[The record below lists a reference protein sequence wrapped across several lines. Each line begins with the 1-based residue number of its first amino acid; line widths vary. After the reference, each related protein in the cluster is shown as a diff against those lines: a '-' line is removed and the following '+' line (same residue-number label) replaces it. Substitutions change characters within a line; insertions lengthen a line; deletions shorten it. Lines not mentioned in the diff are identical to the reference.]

1 MTDGSP
7 FVPDSPA
14 ERLPIMDWMA
24 TPRTRAV
31 IEALETAGGE
41 GCARFVGGCVR
52 NAILERP
59 IDDIDIATQLEP
71 PQVMQAL
78 KAAGLRFVPTGV
90 EHGTITAICAGQP
103 FEVTTLRRDVATD
116 GRRAVVAF
124 TRDWAEDAQRRDFR
138 LNALYL
144 DAQGGLYDPVGRGL
158 EDARAGRIIFVG
170 DPEERIREDYLRI
183 LRFFRFFAWYG
194 RGTADAAGL
203 EACAALK
210 AGLGLLSGERVSK
223 ELLKL
228 LAADDPRA
236 AVALMQQA
244 GVLAAVLPNSVGLE
258 RLNRLVGIERSLLG
272 GGDAALRLAALWPA
286 DPAAAVRE
294 CGRLRLSK
302 AQRERLASAVTP
314 APDIGAALTAPL
326 ARRLIYRLGAAA
338 FRDRVKLAWA
348 AQPEAEAAREP
359 WLVLLAEADAWTP
372 PKFPLTGQDAAAAG
386 LKAGPAMGAAL
397 RRAEAWWIEQ
407 DFQPGRDALV
417 ERLAAQ
423 S

>member
-1 MTDGSP
+1 M
-7 FVPDSPA
+7 PDSPA
-14 ERLPIMDWMA
+14 ERLPITGWMTA
-24 TPRTRAV
+24 PQTRAV
-31 IEALETAGGE
+31 IEALEAGGGE

-78 KAAGLRFVPTGV
+78 KAAGVRFVPTGV
-90 EHGTITAICAGQP
+90 EHGTITAISGGQP

-144 DAQGGLYDPVGRGL
+144 DAQGGLYDPVGQGL
-158 EDARAGRIIFVG
+158 QDARAGRIIFVG
-170 DPEERIREDYLRI
+170 DAEQRIREDYLRI

-194 RGTADAAGL
+194 RGAADAAGL

-210 AGLGLLSGERVSK
+210 AGLSQLSAERVSK

-228 LAADDPRA
+228 LAADDPRGA
-236 AVALMQQA
+236 LALMQQA
-244 GVLAAVLPNSVGLE
+244 GVLGAVLPGSVGLE
-258 RLNRLVGIERSLLG
+258 RLDRLVGIEHSLPG
-272 GGDAALRLAALWPA
+272 GGDAELRLAALWPA
-286 DPAAAVRE
+286 DRAAAVRE

-314 APDIGAALTAPL
+314 ELGLDAALTLPL
-326 ARRLIYRLGAAA
+326 ARRLIYRLGPRAY
-338 FRDRVKLAWA
+338 RDRVKLAWA
-348 AQPEAEAAREP
+348 AQPDPETARQS
-359 WLVLLAEADAWTP
+359 WLALLHEADTWTA
-372 PKFPLTGQDAAAAG
+372 PKFPLTGEDAAAAG
-386 LKAGPAMGAAL
+386 LAAGPAMGAAL

-407 DFQPGRDALV
+407 DFQPGREA
-417 ERLAAQ
+417 LAAGLAEP

>member
-1 MTDGSP
+1 
-7 FVPDSPA
+7 VPDSAA
-14 ERLPIMDWMA
+14 ERLPVTDWMTA
-24 TPRTRAV
+24 PRTRAV
-31 IEALETAGGE
+31 IEALEAAGGE

-52 NAILERP
+52 NAILDRP

-71 PQVMQAL
+71 PQVMEAL
-78 KAAGLRFVPTGV
+78 GAAGLRFVPTGV
-90 EHGTITAICAGQP
+90 EHGTITAISSGQP

-170 DPEERIREDYLRI
+170 DPEQRIREDFLRI

-194 RGTADAAGL
+194 RGAADAAGL
-203 EACAALK
+203 EACAVLK
-210 AGLGLLSGERVSK
+210 AGLGQLSAERVSK

-228 LAADDPRA
+228 LAADDPR
-236 AVALMQQA
+236 VALVLMAQT
-244 GVLAAVLPNSVGLE
+244 GVLAAVLPGSVGLE
-258 RLNRLVGIERSLLG
+258 RLDCLVDIERSLG
-272 GGDAALRLAALWPA
+272 GGDAELRLAALWPA

-294 CGRLRLSK
+294 AGRLRLSK

-314 APDIGAALTAPL
+314 EPGIGAALTLPL
-326 ARRLIYRLGAAA
+326 ARRLIYRLGPRAY
-338 FRDRVKLAWA
+338 RDRVKLAWA
-348 AQPEAEAAREP
+348 AQPDPEIAKGLWLALLSEAET
-359 WLVLLAEADAWTP
+359 WTP
-372 PKFPLTGQDAAAAG
+372 PRFPLTGDDAAAAG
-386 LKAGPAMGAAL
+386 LAAGPAMGAAL

-407 DFQPGRDALV
+407 DFQPGRDALAA
-417 ERLAAQ
+417 RLAAE

>member
-1 MTDGSP
+1 MLDK
-7 FVPDSPA
+7 PA
-14 ERLPIMDWMA
+14 ERLPITGWMTA
-24 TPRTRAV
+24 PQTRTV
-31 IEALETAGGE
+31 IDALEAAGGE

-71 PQVMQAL
+71 PQVMRAL
-78 KAAGLRFVPTGV
+78 EAAGLRFVPTGI
-90 EHGTITAICAGQP
+90 EHGTITALSAGRP

-144 DAQGGLYDPVGRGL
+144 DAQGGLYDPGGRGL

-170 DPEERIREDYLRI
+170 DPQLRIREDYLRI

-194 RGTADAAGL
+194 RGEADAEGL

-210 AGLGLLSGERVSK
+210 AGLDQLSAERVSK

-228 LAADDPRA
+228 LAADDPREA
-236 AVALMQQA
+236 LALMRQA
-244 GVLAAVLPNSVGLE
+244 GVLAAVLPGFVGLE
-258 RLNRLVGIERSLLG
+258 RLDHLVGIERGLPG
-272 GGDAALRLAALWPA
+272 GGDAELRLAALWPA

-294 CGRLRLSK
+294 SGRLRLSK
-302 AQRERLASAVTP
+302 AQRERLASAVTTE
-314 APDIGAALTAPL
+314 PDIGAALTLPR
-326 ARRLIYRLGAAA
+326 ARRLIYRLGASA
-338 FRDRVKLAWA
+338 FRDQVKLAWA
-348 AQPEAEAAREP
+348 ATPDPKAAAEAWRA
-359 WLVLLAEADAWTP
+359 LLGEADAWTP

-386 LKAGPAMGAAL
+386 LAAGPAMGAAL
-397 RRAEAWWIEQ
+397 RQAEAWWVEQ
-407 DFQPGRDALV
+407 DFQPGRDALIA
-417 ERLAAQ
+417 RLTA
-423 S
+423 